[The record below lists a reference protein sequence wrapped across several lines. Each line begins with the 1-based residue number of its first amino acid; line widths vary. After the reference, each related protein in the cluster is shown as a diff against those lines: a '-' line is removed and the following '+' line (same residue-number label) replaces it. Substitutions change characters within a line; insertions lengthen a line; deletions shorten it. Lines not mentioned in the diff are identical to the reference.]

1 MGGPMTAR
9 AALLLAWIGTAV
21 APASAQAPAFAS
33 RVEAVRVDVLVTDK
47 GRIVRGLQAS
57 DFEVLDN
64 GVLQEVD
71 LITFERLPLNVVLV
85 LDMSDSVA
93 GERLEHLR
101 TAGLTLLDQLAP
113 DDESGLVTFSHAVR
127 VHAALTTDRSAVRAG
142 LERAKAYGRTALVD
156 ATHAGIVLG
165 ESGVGRSLLIVFSD
179 GMDTSSWLPPEN
191 VLEMARRTD
200 AVAYF
205 VSPVEKGKTATFNR
219 ELTSLTGGA
228 LIEIESTRDLSATF
242 LRILEEFRQRY
253 IVSYTPRG
261 VPGDGWHRLEVRLK
275 GRRATVRA
283 RPGYLAGK

>member
-1 MGGPMTAR
+1 MSAR
-9 AALLLAWIGTAV
+9 AALFLAVLWV
-21 APASAQAPAFAS
+21 AITPASAQTPAFSS
-33 RVEAVRVDVLVTDK
+33 RVEAVRVDVLVSDG

-64 GVLQEVD
+64 GVLQDVD
-71 LITFERLPLNVVLV
+71 LVTFERLPLNVVMV

-101 TAGLTLLDQLAP
+101 AAGLTLLDQLAP
-113 DDESGLVTFSHAVR
+113 DDEAGLVTFSHAVR
-127 VHAALTTDRSAVRAG
+127 VHAPLTTDRTAVRAA
-142 LERAKAYGRTALVD
+142 LNRAKGLGQTAVVD
-156 ATHAGIVLG
+156 ATHTGIVLG

-179 GMDTSSWLPPEN
+179 GVDTSSWLPAES
-191 VLEMARRTD
+191 VLETARRTD

-205 VSPVEKGKTATFNR
+205 VSPVERGKTTTFNR
-219 ELTSLTGGA
+219 ELTSLTGGS
-228 LIEIESTRDLSATF
+228 LIEIATTRDLSATF

-253 IVSYTPRG
+253 VVSYTPRG
-261 VPGDGWHRLEVRLK
+261 VSRDGWHRLEVRLK